1 MFFELNIDRTNVV
14 LKPTSEFLSLV
25 ILSLSIGVMPIDAAK
40 AASFDCQLAQS
51 VSEKLIC
58 SNPELSKLDEELAK
72 QYKHRLKAV
81 PNPAELKSEQR
92 RWLKQLRVQ
101 CQDAQCYSKAYNER
115 MSLWQTAPSNE
126 LASNPVAETT
136 SKQVNKPDYKDLRF
150 QFCKSSSAIS
160 CEETGHGYTVCEAY
174 LKHLNS
180 LPKDWPHGACK
191 AWVNPALG
199 DISFPQ
205 WQSLD
210 VESNLALIYQLVSF
224 EKAEFISFAQW
235 QAGYVSKLK
244 GGKIYP
250 SLKQL
255 EVSLTKDE
263 PQQTLVRYQEGD
275 SEMTGCDKNHMP
287 TSNGGNTNSMVFIMD
302 ELKKPIKQVPF
313 AHEEM
318 LLYKRQPFF
327 IMQVLTRKTSSL
339 SWYVGIRQPLIDID
353 KNYIPLTC
361 ELINTAYG
369 IKEAK

>member
-14 LKPTSEFLSLV
+14 LKPTSAFLLLVMLSL
-25 ILSLSIGVMPIDAAK
+25 IIGVMSIGTAQ
-40 AASFDCQLAQS
+40 AASFDCKLAQS
-51 VSEKLIC
+51 TSEKLIC
-58 SNPELSKLDEELAK
+58 NNAELSKLDEELAT

-81 PNPAELKSEQR
+81 SNPAELKSEQR
-92 RWLKQLRVQ
+92 RWLKQLRAQ
-101 CQDAQCYSKAYNER
+101 CQDAQCFIKTYNER
-115 MSLWQTAPSNE
+115 MSLWQTPPTNE
-126 LASNPVAETT
+126 LASNAIAETN
-136 SKQVNKPDYKDLRF
+136 SHQANKPDYKDLRF

-160 CEETGHGYTVCEAY
+160 CQETGHGYTVCESY

-224 EKAEFISFAQW
+224 GKAEFINFAKW
-235 QAGYVSKLK
+235 QADYVSKLK
-244 GGKIYP
+244 SGQIYP

-255 EVSLTKDE
+255 EVSLTKGE
-263 PQQTLVRYQEGD
+263 QLRTLVRYQEGD
-275 SEMTGCDKNHMP
+275 SEMTGCNKNDMP
-287 TSNGGNTNSMVFIMD
+287 IVSGGSTNSIIFILD
-302 ELKKPIKQVPF
+302 ERKQPARQVPLT
-313 AHEEM
+313 HNEM
-318 LLYKRQPFF
+318 LLYKNQPFF
-327 IMQVLTRKTSSL
+327 IRQNMRPKATSIN
-339 SWYVGIRQPLIDID
+339 WYVSIRQPLTDID

-361 ELINTAYG
+361 ELINTKYG